1 MKRHSPETGPGSR
14 AFDVG
19 EPKAKRGTRSKQ
31 TEQRVAL
38 SEAGDFILPEADMG
52 VGRIVVTRFAFGVLV
67 LAALVLAVLHFSD
80 IAELTTLARSARP
93 EWLLLAV
100 LAQAG
105 TYLCAG
111 SVLREALKQ
120 AGRKLRLTSLATLG
134 LVKLFADQAVPSVG
148 LSGTILLLRGLARRD
163 IPATMTMSALLVDVV
178 SYYGAYLT
186 VVLIGVCLLW
196 VNHRANAAVLAGA
209 TIFAI
214 VAVAIPVVLLWLRHL
229 GRVSLP
235 NWTKRFPKVGSLLRA
250 VVAAPSDALLSR
262 SLMTKVTL
270 LQLSIFLLDSLTLW
284 LSFQALGHAPPF
296 WNCFVA
302 FVVAS
307 AAATIGP
314 IPLGIGTF
322 EAACVAILH
331 VLGVP
336 LSTGLAAT
344 LLLRFMTF
352 WLPMVPGVLLT
363 RREFRLD

>member
-1 MKRHSPETGPGSR
+1 MKRHSHEPELSSR

-19 EPKAKRGTRSKQ
+19 ERKQNGQRGD
-31 TEQRVAL
+31 L
-38 SEAGDFILPEADMG
+38 SAVSDPILPDLDRG
-52 VGRIVVTRFAFGVLV
+52 VGRDIVAGWAFGALV
-67 LAALVLAVLHFSD
+67 LAALVLVVLHFSD
-80 IAELTTLARSARP
+80 IAELITLARSARP
-93 EWLLLAV
+93 EWLLLAL

-111 SVLREALKQ
+111 SVLRAALKQ
-120 AGRKLRLTSLATLG
+120 AGRRVPLRRLATLG

-186 VVLIGVCLLW
+186 AVLIGVGLLW
-196 VNHRANAAVLAGA
+196 VNHRANAAVLTGA
-209 TIFAI
+209 TIFAA
-214 VAVAIPVVLLWLRHL
+214 VAVAIPVILLWLRHL
-229 GRVSLP
+229 GRVPLP
-235 NWTKRFPKVGSLLRA
+235 TWTKRFPKAVFLVRA
-250 VVAAPSDALLSR
+250 MVAAPSDALLSR

-270 LQLSIFLLDSLTLW
+270 LQLSIFLLDSVTLW

-314 IPLGIGTF
+314 IPLGLGTF

-331 VLGVP
+331 LLGVP
-336 LSTGLAAT
+336 LSRGLAAT
-344 LLLRFMTF
+344 LLLRLLTF
-352 WLPMVPGVLLT
+352 WLPMIPGVLLT
-363 RREFRLD
+363 RREFGFD

>member
-1 MKRHSPETGPGSR
+1 MKRHSHEPEPSSR

-19 EPKAKRGTRSKQ
+19 EPKQNGQRGD
-31 TEQRVAL
+31 L
-38 SEAGDFILPEADMG
+38 SAASDPILPDLDRG
-52 VGRIVVTRFAFGVLV
+52 VGRDIITGWAFGVLV
-67 LAALVLAVLHFSD
+67 LAALVLVVLHFSD
-80 IAELTTLARSARP
+80 IAELITLARSARP
-93 EWLLLAV
+93 EWLLLGL

-111 SVLREALKQ
+111 TVLREALKQ
-120 AGRKLRLTSLATLG
+120 AGRKVPLRRLATLG

-186 VVLIGVCLLW
+186 AVLIGVGLLW

-209 TIFAI
+209 TIFAA
-214 VAVAIPVVLLWLRHL
+214 VAVAIPVILLWLRHL

-235 NWTKRFPKVGSLLRA
+235 TWTNRFPKAVTLLRA
-250 VVAAPSDALLSR
+250 VVAAPSDALFSR

-314 IPLGIGTF
+314 IPLGLGTF

-336 LSTGLAAT
+336 LSSGLAAT
-344 LLLRFMTF
+344 LLLRLLTF
-352 WLPMVPGVLLT
+352 WLPMIPGVLLT
-363 RREFRLD
+363 RREFGFD

>member
-1 MKRHSPETGPGSR
+1 MLVNPGSVALVPSKR
-14 AFDVG
+14 NSEFD
-19 EPKAKRGTRSKQ
+19 
-31 TEQRVAL
+31 L
-38 SEAGDFILPEADMG
+38 SEADDLILPATDLG
-52 VGRIVVTRFAFGVLV
+52 VGRDVVTRFAFGVLV

-80 IAELTTLARSARP
+80 IAELATLARSARP

-120 AGRKLRLTSLATLG
+120 AGRKLRLTSLAKLG

-163 IPATMTMSALLVDVV
+163 IPATMTMSVLLVDVV
-178 SYYGAYLT
+178 SYYAAYLT
-186 VVLIGVCLLW
+186 VVLIGVGLLW

-214 VAVAIPVVLLWLRHL
+214 VAIAIPVGLLLLRHL

-235 NWTKRFPKVGSLLRA
+235 SWTKRFPKAVSLLRA

-270 LQLSIFLLDSLTLW
+270 LQLSIFLLDLLTLW
-284 LSFQALGHAPPF
+284 LSFQALGHALPF

-314 IPLGIGTF
+314 IPLGLGTF
-322 EAACVAILH
+322 EAACVAILTCAWR
-331 VLGVP
+331 
-336 LSTGLAAT
+336 SA
-344 LLLRFMTF
+344 
-352 WLPMVPGVLLT
+352 
-363 RREFRLD
+363 